1 MNPLQEK
8 LKQANEDY
16 HEAVGEILADETVP
30 IEGRAKFGAI
40 TDAVFNMMAQANTL
54 IAQYYEESE

>member
-1 MNPLQEK
+1 MTTPYEDLAK
-8 LKQANEDY
+8 ANDDY

-40 TDAVFNMMAQANTL
+40 TDAVFNMMAQANEQ
-54 IAQYYEESE
+54 IKSYYEVT

>member
-1 MNPLQEK
+1 MIPYEK
-8 LKQANEDY
+8 LIKANDDY

-40 TDAVFNMMAQANTL
+40 TDAVFNMMTQANEL
-54 IAQYYEESE
+54 IAEYYP